1 MSREGEGQERLYG
14 IGIEGLDHQ
23 LYEIVLPGRT
33 HQHARKA
40 ADILYGATGTH
51 AFKPFDL
58 LAEGPSDMGSAY
70 RSALPRILPCLFSAY
85 ELLSHARRELRGEP
99 ELFEALEYQIDHARR
114 LMRPAPE
121 QLRVYFQHKAL
132 TRLPLPV
139 ASTKALAR
147 RPANPFE
154 PASTLARKN
163 TSAAAAFSRALEKD
177 AQDIAALKARIET
190 EHRLARIDISQA
202 ARRRCAAL
210 RRQIGAIFS
219 EHYKALKAPPGA
231 LSAAPGEGMVP
242 IGALARESLR
252 KATLKAHQ
260 QALRTAM
267 APVLAEKR
275 AALAQAD
282 LLRDRFYKTDRALT
296 QSATP
301 DLQRQWRAMASDH
314 ARQLHGPAQPE
325 PAPNDR
331 KPGFLER
338 IGARA
343 GALRQHAPAP
353 EQNNLPEPD

>member
-1 MSREGEGQERLYG
+1 MSREEEGKARLYG

-70 RSALPRILPCLFSAY
+70 RSALPRILPCLFTAY

-114 LMRPAPE
+114 LMRPAPAL
-121 QLRVYFQHKAL
+121 LRDYFKQRAL
-132 TRLPLPV
+132 TRLPPQLGTSLSV
-139 ASTKALAR
+139 RKA
-147 RPANPFE
+147 ANPFQ
-154 PASTLARKN
+154 PASKLTRKAL
-163 TSAAAAFSRALEKD
+163 SAASAFSRALEKD
-177 AQDIAALKARIET
+177 AQEIGALKARIDN
-190 EHRLARIDISQA
+190 EHRLARTDISRE
-202 ARRRCAAL
+202 ARRRSAAL
-210 RRQIGAIFS
+210 RRQIGAAFAA
-219 EHYKALKAPPGA
+219 HYKALKAPPGA
-231 LSAAPGEGMVP
+231 ISAAPETGMVP

-252 KATLKAHQ
+252 KATVKTHQ

-267 APVLAEKR
+267 QPVLAEKR

-282 LLRDRFYKTDRALT
+282 QLRDRFYRTDRALT
-296 QSATP
+296 KSATP

-314 ARQLHGPAQPE
+314 ARQLHGPAQPV
-325 PAPNDR
+325 PAPNRR

-343 GALRQHAPAP
+343 GQLRQHPPAP